1 VAVGIEIIFPVA
13 QFAGRIQFL
22 AEQFILADQNVEAE
36 ICSSISITF
45 TR

>member
-22 AEQFILADQNVEAE
+22 AEQFILADQNVEAR
-36 ICSSISITF
+36 F
-45 TR
+45 VAA